1 MKQFIKTMKAL
12 SDPNRVKVIKMLKGR
27 ELCVCEITEALQLAQ
42 STVSKHLRIL
52 EEAGVV
58 LYRKLGPWIFYR
70 LADTSGE
77 YPDTMLGHLKI
88 WLEEDPQVLDV
99 RRRVNTIN
107 LKKICRINE
116 QSVGRQARLL
126 EENRHDGG

>member
-12 SDPNRVKVIKMLKGR
+12 SDPNRVKVVKLLDGR

-52 EEAGVV
+52 EEAGLV

-70 LADTSGE
+70 LADNGGE
-77 YPDTMLGHLKI
+77 YVETLLGHLQG
-88 WLEEDPQVLDV
+88 WLEQDPQILDV
-99 RRRVNTIN
+99 HKRLQSIDLRKN
-107 LKKICRINE
+107 CRILME
-116 QSVGRQARLL
+116 
-126 EENRHDGG
+126 DI